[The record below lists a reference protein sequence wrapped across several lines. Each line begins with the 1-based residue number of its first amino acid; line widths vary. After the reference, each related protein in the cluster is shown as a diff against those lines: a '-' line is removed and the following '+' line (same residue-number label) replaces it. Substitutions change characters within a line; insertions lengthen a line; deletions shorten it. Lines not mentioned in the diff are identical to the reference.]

1 MNDTSSANRGAPV
14 ASSGPSQ
21 VPPAPPRPR
30 ATARKAPERRRGPII
45 GGGILLIAALGAVV
59 ALATGH
65 PASVRSVDSTQTA
78 GATPDNDL
86 RAAKITS
93 DLGEK
98 GCSQQVFDNQTGR
111 MTRSQQ
117 PCETTAYD
125 SNGVPIPRGTIHRL
139 EAISKGFSSH

>member
-14 ASSGPSQ
+14 ASSGPLQ
-21 VPPAPPRPR
+21 IPPARPQPR
-30 ATARKAPERRRGPII
+30 ATARKAPGRRRGLII
-45 GGGILLIAALGAVV
+45 GGILLIAALGAV

-65 PASVRSVDSTQTA
+65 PASVQSVDSPQTA

-86 RAAKITS
+86 RTAKVTNES
-93 DLGEK
+93 GEK

-111 MTRSQQ
+111 MIRSQQ

-125 SNGVPIPRGTIHRL
+125 SNGVPIPRGTMNRL
-139 EAISKGFSSH
+139 DAIRKGFSSH